1 MLDHLSILQGKTL
14 AEAKGEIGYGA
25 GFVEWFA
32 DEGRRAWGETIPS
45 PAASKRL
52 ITIKQPIGV
61 AGMIT
66 PVSSLLYFSIK
77 ESSSLYA

>member
-1 MLDHLSILQGKTL
+1 M
-14 AEAKGEIGYGA
+14 
-25 GFVEWFA
+25 EWFA

-66 PVSSLLYFSIK
+66 PVSSLSYFVFQRNLAIKKVHLYMHGT
-77 ESSSLYA
+77 